1 MTGSHSSNQ
10 TDDVTGEK
18 KVSWNLLSGSYQ
30 RLLPGIGYSGA
41 APEQPTSRV
50 QAWVLETQ
58 DVLVTDEVVQNGEG
72 QVPTV
77 GDSCISE
84 SHHLED

>member
-1 MTGSHSSNQ
+1 MTGSHSSTQ

-30 RLLPGIGYSGA
+30 KLLLGIGYSGA

-58 DVLVTDEVVQNGEG
+58 DIWVTDEVVRNGG